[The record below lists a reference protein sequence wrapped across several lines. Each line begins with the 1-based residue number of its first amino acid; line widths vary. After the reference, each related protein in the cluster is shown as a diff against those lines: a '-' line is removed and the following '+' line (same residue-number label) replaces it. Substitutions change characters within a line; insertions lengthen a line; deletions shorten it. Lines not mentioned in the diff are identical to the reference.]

1 MQWIRH
7 PKDFWAGVLFIAFG
21 TAADHARRRLPARH
35 RGADGPGLLPPR
47 ARACCSIGLGLIL
60 ALRALKLTGA
70 PLGDAQRQAAAHR
83 AGAACWSSDS
93 TATRLGVVAATML
106 LILISSTADRE
117 YRWKEALISSLV
129 LAALTVAAFIW
140 GLGVQLPVWPP
151 FLTGR

>member
-1 MQWIRH
+1 MHWIRH

-21 TAADHARRRLPARH
+21 TAAVTLGAGYPLGTAARM
-35 RGADGPGLLPPR
+35 GPGYFPRVLGMLL
-47 ARACCSIGLGLIL
+47 IGMGLIL

-70 PLGDAQRQAAAHR
+70 PLAMRNVKPLVIVLASVLVFGL
-83 AGAACWSSDS
+83 

-117 YRWKEALISSLV
+117 FRWKEALISSAV

>member
-1 MQWIRH
+1 MHWIRH

-21 TAADHARRRLPARH
+21 TAAVTLGAGYPLGTAARM
-35 RGADGPGLLPPR
+35 GPGYFPRVLGMLL
-47 ARACCSIGLGLIL
+47 IGMGLIL

-70 PLGDAQRQAAAHR
+70 PLAMRNVKPLVIVLASVLVFGL
-83 AGAACWSSDS
+83 

-106 LILISSTADRE
+106 LILISSTADHE
-117 YRWKEALISSLV
+117 YRWKEALVSSLV
-129 LAALTVAAFIW
+129 LAAVTVAAFIW

>member
-1 MQWIRH
+1 MHWIRH

-21 TAADHARRRLPARH
+21 TAAVTLGAGYPLGTAARM
-35 RGADGPGLLPPR
+35 GPGYFPRVLGMLL
-47 ARACCSIGLGLIL
+47 IGMGLIL

-70 PLGDAQRQAAAHR
+70 PLAMRNVKPLVIVLASVLVFGL
-83 AGAACWSSDS
+83 

-106 LILISSTADRE
+106 LILISSTADHE
-117 YRWKEALISSLV
+117 YRWKEALVSSLV